1 MMANFVSAKQ
11 HAPIEIVSDGNCVLI
26 VGQARVRIH
35 ANSRFLNDASE
46 PFRAM
51 FGPEW
56 REGNDLRGRAD
67 LVEITLPE
75 DDATAVQLLCAV
87 IHHRN
92 IAKKTVVKES

>member
-1 MMANFVSAKQ
+1 LCLDCQTGEGEDSCQLAVSKR
-11 HAPIEIVSDGNCVLI
+11 C
-26 VGQARVRIH
+26 
-35 ANSRFLNDASE
+35 SE

-56 REGNDLRGRAD
+56 REGTDLRGWAD

-92 IAKKTVVKES
+92 IAKKTVIKES